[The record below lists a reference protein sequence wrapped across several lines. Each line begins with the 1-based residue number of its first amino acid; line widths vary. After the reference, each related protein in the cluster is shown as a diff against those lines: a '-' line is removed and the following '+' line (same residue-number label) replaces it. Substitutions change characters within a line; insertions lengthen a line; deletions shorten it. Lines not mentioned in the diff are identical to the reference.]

1 MFKKVEPAPHVVR
14 MHAMVASALAKRKQV
29 AISGPAWSDWL
40 TITALQFVGEDLALF
55 RASQSGGAHTGS
67 DIYFEANGLRGVRVF

>member
-1 MFKKVEPAPHVVR
+1 
-14 MHAMVASALAKRKQV
+14 
-29 AISGPAWSDWL
+29 
-40 TITALQFVGEDLALF
+40 VGEDLALF